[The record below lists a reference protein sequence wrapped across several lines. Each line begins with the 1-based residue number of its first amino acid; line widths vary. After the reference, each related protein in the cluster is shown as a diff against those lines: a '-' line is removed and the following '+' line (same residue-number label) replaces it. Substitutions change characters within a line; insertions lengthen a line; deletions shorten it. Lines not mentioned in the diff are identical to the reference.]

1 MSDSLALIVIFAG
14 IPLIALSLAV
24 FALLEAAG
32 EHRDNVAASI
42 RRHGGG

>member
-14 IPLIALSLAV
+14 IPLIVLTLVA

-32 EHRDNVAASI
+32 EHRDNVVA
-42 RRHGGG
+42 RLQRHGGG

>member
-14 IPLIALSLAV
+14 IPLIALTLAA
-24 FALLEAAG
+24 FALLEAFG
-32 EHRDNVAASI
+32 EHRSNTAARL